1 MIRAVK
7 GRKESA
13 VAAAEATSA
22 RGQVRASRL
31 YACCFTE
38 GGDENCTRKFM
49 QSAWLK
55 NHLKR
60 GVHSGGMWRPW
71 GGSAKQAQ
79 PKSNMQQRL
88 PGSLAATLAASV
100 EAGAVVGISPD
111 RWSTGE
117 ARW

>member
-1 MIRAVK
+1 MPA
-7 GRKESA
+7 
-13 VAAAEATSA
+13 
-22 RGQVRASRL
+22 ASR
-31 YACCFTE
+31 E
-38 GGDENCTRKFM
+38 GGDENCTRMFM

-79 PKSNMQQRL
+79 PKSDMQQRL

-100 EAGAVVGISPD
+100 EAGAVVGISPVPLVD
-111 RWSTGE
+111 WGGKVVIFGGGE
-117 ARW
+117 VQLPEPACGVAVFRNFG